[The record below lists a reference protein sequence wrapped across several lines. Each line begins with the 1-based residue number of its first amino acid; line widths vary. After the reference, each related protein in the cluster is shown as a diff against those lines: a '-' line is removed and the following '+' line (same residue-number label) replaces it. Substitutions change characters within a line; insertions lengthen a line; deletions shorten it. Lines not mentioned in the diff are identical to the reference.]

1 MAHTVNR
8 IPEPLIAELE
18 QAFTLPSNF
27 YVDPSL
33 LEEEK
38 RRIFWRSWQIVGGS
52 EQAASPG
59 DYFMMDQSDCLKDS
73 EGNEMVVVRETHAVA
88 MVEIDA

>member
-1 MAHTVNR
+1 MRATPINMRRLCDQHQ
-8 IPEPLIAELE
+8 EPIAVPGVRAYSFETGE
-18 QAFTLPSNF
+18 SC
-27 YVDPSL
+27 S
-33 LEEEK
+33 
-38 RRIFWRSWQIVGGS
+38 
-52 EQAASPG
+52 ASPG